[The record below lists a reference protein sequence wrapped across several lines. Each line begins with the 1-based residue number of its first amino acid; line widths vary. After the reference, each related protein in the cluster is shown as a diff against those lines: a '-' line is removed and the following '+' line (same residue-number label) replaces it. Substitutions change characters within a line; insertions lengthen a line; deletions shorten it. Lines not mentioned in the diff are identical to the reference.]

1 MDNSVLEIIA
11 SMVGTI
17 GFPIVCCVFLW
28 KYINTTMKEFTNT
41 MNENTKMLTKIC
53 DRLDLEKEIEKKEK

>member
-53 DRLDLEKEIEKKEK
+53 DRLDLEKDIEKKE

>member
-11 SMVGTI
+11 SMIGTI
-17 GFPIVCCVFLW
+17 GFPIVCCIFLW

-53 DRLDLEKEIEKKEK
+53 DRLELEKEIEKKE

>member
-11 SMVGTI
+11 SMIGTI

-53 DRLDLEKEIEKKEK
+53 DRLELEKEIEKKE

>member
-53 DRLDLEKEIEKKEK
+53 DRLDLEKEIEKKE